1 MWAVTEWEWNPDTY
15 LAEMAAEIPGYEEL
29 QEAVAAAT
37 ATVHA
42 ARVLELGTGTG
53 ETALRVWAGQPDSQW
68 IGIDARTIAELSMQ
82 LEILKAIYA
91 RAIDLFQRGR
101 KDEGLRYGLRIQ
113 GYGDWNLDN
122 VYAFVYER
130 SVELEP
136 HAHHAFVGG
145 IRAAD
150 FALML
155 NS

>member
-1 MWAVTEWEWNPDTY
+1 MDDYQKEIADLEVQIEQLVE
-15 LAEMAAEIPGYEEL
+15 AEA
-29 QEAVAAAT
+29 
-37 ATVHA
+37 
-42 ARVLELGTGTG
+42 
-53 ETALRVWAGQPDSQW
+53 
-68 IGIDARTIAELSMQ
+68 DAKTIAELSMQ

-91 RAIDLFQRGR
+91 RALDLLERGK
-101 KDEGLRYGLRIQ
+101 KDQALRYGLRIQ

-136 HAHHAFVGG
+136 NAHHAFVGG
-145 IRAAD
+145 IKTAD

>member
-1 MWAVTEWEWNPDTY
+1 MDDY
-15 LAEMAAEIPGYEEL
+15 QKEISDLETQVEL
-29 QEAVAAAT
+29 LVEQE
-37 ATVHA
+37 
-42 ARVLELGTGTG
+42 G
-53 ETALRVWAGQPDSQW
+53 
-68 IGIDARTIAELSMQ
+68 DAKTIAELSMQ

-91 RAIDLFQRGR
+91 RAIDLFQRGQ
-101 KDEGLRYGLRIQ
+101 KDEGLRYGLRFQ
-113 GYGDWNLDN
+113 GYGDWNMDN

-136 HAHHAFVGG
+136 QAHHAFVGG